1 MLPIR
6 SALARRATIPPMTN
20 LIVIMLDSFRQDH
33 VGVYHQGRAP
43 FPGIEPCRTPN
54 IDRFA
59 SHALIFEN
67 AYPEAF
73 PTIPVRTAL
82 MTGQRTLPY
91 RPWQPLEP
99 SDMPVAEILR
109 RHGYVNGLI
118 SDTYHYRA
126 PGMNF
131 HRGFH
136 AYRWIRGQEYD
147 PYESGPT
154 QRRIEEYVNENYP
167 PIWRTRIAQ
176 FLANTDAFAR
186 REDWFAPQVIDEACR
201 WLERNRSHQRIFLWI
216 DSFDPHEPWD
226 PPREFDHYTDP
237 AYRGRRLIMPMGG
250 LASSWANDDE
260 IQHIRGLY
268 AGEAESVD
276 FALGQ
281 LFETLER
288 LGYYDDSIILLLADH
303 GHPLADHGK
312 FLKGADRLY
321 NELLKVPFLLHLP
334 GGRRGGTRIE
344 AMVQYHDVLPTLF
357 DLMGLAGETHDLHGR
372 SFRAVVEGEVEHHRR
387 VCITGYHAGVDRAI
401 RALDPDGEERQW
413 SLILRPE
420 GEPDEL
426 YDLTA
431 DPREQH
437 NLIDERHD
445 LAARL
450 AGRFGPTYFRAR
462 GQQRIVSVIKG
473 VQGAY
478 EVASGAVE

>member
-1 MLPIR
+1 
-6 SALARRATIPPMTN
+6 MTN

-99 SDMPVAEILR
+99 SDVPVAEILR

-147 PYESGPT
+147 PYESGPA
-154 QRRIEEYVNENYP
+154 RRRLEDYVNENYP
-167 PIWRTRIAQ
+167 PIWRARIAQ
-176 FLANTDAFAR
+176 FLANTDAFMR

-201 WLERNRSHQRIFLWI
+201 WLERNRSHKRIFLWI

-250 LASSWANDDE
+250 LASSWASDDE
-260 IQHIRGLY
+260 IRHIRGLY

-334 GGRRGGTRIE
+334 GGRRGGTRIK

-357 DLMGLAGETHDLHGR
+357 DLMGLGGEIHDLQGR

-426 YDLTA
+426 YNLTA

-445 LAARL
+445 LAAQL
-450 AGRFGPTYFRAR
+450 AGRFGPTYFRSR
-462 GQQRIVSVIKG
+462 GQQRAVSVIKG

>member
-1 MLPIR
+1 MA
-6 SALARRATIPPMTN
+6 SRRPN

-33 VGVYHQGRAP
+33 VGIYHGGNPVFA
-43 FPGIEPCRTPN
+43 GIAPCRTPQ

-59 SHALIFEN
+59 SQGLIFEH

-82 MTGQRTLPY
+82 MTGQRTLPF
-91 RPWQPLEP
+91 RPWQPLQ
-99 SDMPVAEILR
+99 STDVTVADILR
-109 RHGYVNGLI
+109 RHDYVNGLV

-136 AYRWIRGQEYD
+136 AYQWVRGQEYD
-147 PYESGPT
+147 PYESGPA
-154 QRRIEEYVNENYP
+154 QRRLDEYVNENYP
-167 PIWRTRIAQ
+167 DIWRGRIAQ
-176 FLANTDAFAR
+176 FLANTDAFTR
-186 REDWFAPQVIDEACR
+186 REDWFAPQVVEQACR
-201 WLERNRSHQRIFLWI
+201 WLERNRAHPNVFLWL

-226 PPREFDHYTDP
+226 PPKEFDRYTDP
-237 AYRGRRLIMPMGG
+237 GYTGRRLIMPMGG
-250 LASSWANDDE
+250 RASDWANEDE
-260 IQHIRGLY
+260 IRHIQALY

-288 LGYYDDSIILLLADH
+288 LGYYEDSIILLLADH

-321 NELLKVPFLLHLP
+321 SELLHVPFLLRLP
-334 GGRRGGTRIE
+334 RGRHGGRRIR
-344 AMVQYHDVLPTLF
+344 AMVQYHDVLPTLL
-357 DLMGLAGETHDLHGR
+357 DLMGLGDETHDMHGR
-372 SFRAVVEGEVEHHRR
+372 SFRAVVEGDTETFRET
-387 VCITGYHAGVDRAI
+387 CITGYHAGADRVI
-401 RALDPDGEERQW
+401 RDTLDGRRW

-426 YDLTA
+426 YDLDA
-431 DPREQH
+431 DPRERK
-437 NLIDERHD
+437 NVIDEHHRV
-445 LAARL
+445 AARL
-450 AGRFGPTYFRAR
+450 AAAFGPSYFRRQAR
-462 GQQRIVSVIKG
+462 VTSIKG

-478 EVASGAVE
+478 EVASGMVE

>member
-1 MLPIR
+1 VTAEVGPGR
-6 SALARRATIPPMTN
+6 ARRPN

-33 VGVYHQGRAP
+33 VGAYHGGRAP
-43 FPGIEPCRTPN
+43 FPGVAPCNTPN

-59 SHALIFEN
+59 AQSLVFEH

-91 RPWQPLEP
+91 RPWQPLQAT
-99 SDMPVAEILR
+99 DVTAAEILR

-136 AYRWIRGQEYD
+136 AYRWVRGQEYD
-147 PYESGPT
+147 PYESGPP
-154 QRRIEEYVNENYP
+154 RRRLDEYVNDNYP
-167 PIWRTRIAQ
+167 PLWRGRVAQ

-186 REDWFAPQVIDEACR
+186 PRDWFAPQVVAEACA
-201 WLERNRSHQRIFLWI
+201 WLERNRAHPNVFLWL

-226 PPREFDHYTDP
+226 PPAEFDHYTDP
-237 AYRGRRLIMPMGG
+237 AYTGRRLIMPMGG
-250 LASSWANDDE
+250 PATSWADE
-260 IQHIRGLY
+260 GEIRHIRGLY

-276 FALGQ
+276 AALGP

-288 LGYYDDSIILLLADH
+288 LGYYDDSLILLLADH

-321 NELLKVPFLLHLP
+321 NELLEVPFLLRLP
-334 GGRRGGTRIE
+334 GGRRGGTRVP
-344 AMVQYHDVLPTLF
+344 AVVQYHDVLPTLF
-357 DLMGLAGETHDLHGR
+357 DFMGLAGETEDMHGR
-372 SFRAVVEGEVEHHRR
+372 SFRAVVEGDAAVHRR
-387 VCITGYHAGVDRAI
+387 VCITGYHAGVDRVV
-401 RALDPDGEERQW
+401 RATDPDGDGRRW

-426 YDLTA
+426 YDLDA
-431 DPREQH
+431 DPRERT
-437 NLIDERHD
+437 NLIDAHHELAGR
-445 LAARL
+445 LAAR
-450 AGRFGPTYFRAR
+450 FGPAYFRR
-462 GQQRIVSVIKG
+462 QGPIETVKG

-478 EVASGAVE
+478 EVASGTVE